1 MAKKMGNNYRLWVN
15 TTATQALVKGQ
26 QSLSQSGSSATID
39 TSDKD
44 NSPYG
49 TVAPGNFDMTISF
62 ELFPDLPDTT
72 GYTRMET
79 LFLTQA
85 AEEFQ
90 IRKGGASG
98 ADPADVVFEAS
109 CYVLSF
115 AKSYGKN
122 DVVKVTGTLGLATA
136 PTVNLL
142 A

>member
-1 MAKKMGNNYRLWVN
+1 MGKKLGNDYRLFVN
-15 TTATQALVKGQ
+15 TTSTYAIVKGQ
-26 QSLSQSGSSATID
+26 QGLTQGGSSATID

-49 TVAPGNFDMTISF
+49 TVAPGNFDMTIGF
-62 ELFPDLPDTT
+62 ELYPDLPDVN
-72 GYTRMET
+72 GFTRMET
-79 LFLTQA
+79 LFLSQTP
-85 AEEFQ
+85 ELFQ

-98 ADPADVVFEAS
+98 ADPADVVFKAS

-122 DVVKVTGTLGLATA
+122 EVVKVTGTLGLAAA